1 MKEVKYTVKWTTKFK
16 KDYKLALKRNL
27 DIKKL
32 QNIVE
37 KLANGEKLPAENL

>member
-27 DIKKL
+27 DI
-32 QNIVE
+32 E
-37 KLANGEKLPAENL
+37 